1 MSRLYLSVG
10 LFGSGKST
18 WAKQMIKTNPNLKIV
33 GGDEMRFM
41 LNGGEYCYEP
51 TLEIAVRDMLF
62 DAAHALLRQ
71 GFDVI
76 LDESYCSLSRE
87 MRTAV

>member
-1 MSRLYLSVG
+1 
-10 LFGSGKST
+10 
-18 WAKQMIKTNPNLKIV
+18 
-33 GGDEMRFM
+33 MRFM